1 MGAGPDRGG
10 GILIAREPSIKT
22 IADLKGKR
30 IGVPFASTAH
40 FSLLT
45 ALEKAGIAGQAQ
57 VLNLTPDAI
66 RGAWLGKQI
75 DAAYIW
81 EPTLAELH
89 TEGAHVLTGQCPGR
103 RAGSPTYDERRPC
116 RFRRA
121 ESALLRG
128 LGRGTGLGR
137 PTARQQARRGR
148 PAHRRTAR
156 RAGGEQVL
164 TQIGVTSTSTRRRRP
179 LHDSSA
185 DSSVPTCA
193 TPHSSC
199 CRKGRSMRFV
209 LLRRTSPRC
218 IPTRPDRWVH
228 DDRN

>member
-1 MGAGPDRGG
+1 MRTRWTSGSWQRAGLKGTVPPLDIRMRGCG
-10 GILIAREPSIKT
+10 CRTRSGRRNPLIAREPSIKT

-89 TEGAHVLTGQCPGR
+89 TEGAHVLTDSARVGEQ
-103 RAGSPTYDERRPC
+103 GSPTYD
-116 RFRRA
+116 
-121 ESALLRG
+121 
-128 LGRGTGLGR
+128 
-137 PTARQQARRGR
+137 
-148 PAHRRTAR
+148 
-156 RAGGEQVL
+156 
-164 TQIGVTSTSTRRRRP
+164 
-179 LHDSSA
+179 
-185 DSSVPTCA
+185 
-193 TPHSSC
+193 
-199 CRKGRSMRFV
+199 
-209 LLRRTSPRC
+209 
-218 IPTRPDRWVH
+218 
-228 DDRN
+228 